1 MSLSRFD
8 IPAKRGA
15 SRILIVGALAVGL
28 AACAGPDGR
37 ISQQTVGA
45 GVGAVAGTGI
55 GSLFGEG
62 GGKTAATIAGAL
74 IGGLVGSEI
83 GRTMD
88 ENDRYRAGQATQRA
102 LETYPSGRVASWNN
116 PDSGYSGTV
125 TPGRMT
131 GSSTRERPC
140 RTFTQTIQIDGR
152 RELAEGVAC
161 RDPESGVWRI
171 VNG

>member
-1 MSLSRFD
+1 MTVFCNLR
-8 IPAKRGA
+8 PGG
-15 SRILIVGALAVGL
+15 RIALVGALVLGL
-28 AACAGPDGR
+28 SACAGPDGQV
-37 ISQQTVGA
+37 SKQTVGA
-45 GVGAVAGTGI
+45 GVGAVAGAGI

-74 IGGLVGSEI
+74 IGGILGSEI

-88 ENDRYRAGQATQRA
+88 ENDRYRANQATQRA
-102 LETYPSGRVASWNN
+102 LESYPSGRVSSWNN

-131 GSSTRERPC
+131 SSSTQSRPC

-152 RELAEGVAC
+152 RETAEGVAC
-161 RDPESGVWRI
+161 RDPETGVWRI

>member
-1 MSLSRFD
+1 MTFD
-8 IPAKRGA
+8 TFNRRPRRAGRA
-15 SRILIVGALAVGL
+15 LMVGALAL
-28 AACAGPDGR
+28 SLTACADPDGHV
-37 ISQQTVGA
+37 SKQTIGA
-45 GVGAVAGTGI
+45 GVGAVAGAGI

-74 IGGLVGSEI
+74 IGGLMGSEI

-88 ENDRYRAGQATQRA
+88 QNDRYRASQATQRA
-102 LETYPSGRVASWNN
+102 LETYPSGRVSSWNN

-131 GSSTRERPC
+131 RNSSRERPC

-152 RELAEGVAC
+152 REIAEGVAC
-161 RDPESGVWRI
+161 RDPETGVWRI
-171 VNG
+171 VNS